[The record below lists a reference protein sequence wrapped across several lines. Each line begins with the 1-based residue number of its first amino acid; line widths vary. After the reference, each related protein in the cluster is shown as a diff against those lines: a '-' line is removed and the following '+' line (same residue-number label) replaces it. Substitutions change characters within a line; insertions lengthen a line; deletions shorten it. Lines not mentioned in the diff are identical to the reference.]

1 MKKYKKNDEYE
12 NYMVSALALER
23 HYGGGSKRLTAHE
36 IEKTAIQATE
46 RRLYALPILMQ
57 RIEDNKEE
65 LEELESCGTDALR
78 GHSMSLVRL
87 IRPGMRL
94 DPDEVHEAQLA
105 ELRARL
111 AADER
116 EVKKLQAVLW
126 DITEDPYY
134 PAIDMKYIKGATDAE
149 IAKKL
154 CCDPSTVGRNRA
166 RLLKRMAIR
175 LYGSPL
181 L

>member
-1 MKKYKKNDEYE
+1 MYNRNDEYE
-12 NYMVSALALER
+12 NYMVSALALEK
-23 HYGGGSKRLTAHE
+23 HYGSSNESRLSANEVQKR
-36 IEKTAIQATE
+36 AIQATQK
-46 RRLYALPILMQ
+46 RLYALPVLMQ

-65 LEELESCGTDALR
+65 LQELESCGVEALR

-94 DPDEVHEAQLA
+94 DPAEVHEAQLG

-116 EVKKLQAVLW
+116 EVRKMQAVMN
-126 DITEDPYY
+126 DITDDPYY
-134 PAIDMKYIKGATDAE
+134 LAIEMKYIKRATDAE

-166 RLLKRMAIR
+166 RLLKRMAVR
-175 LYGSPL
+175 LYGSMMC
-181 L
+181 

>member
-1 MKKYKKNDEYE
+1 
-12 NYMVSALALER
+12 
-23 HYGGGSKRLTAHE
+23 
-36 IEKTAIQATE
+36 
-46 RRLYALPILMQ
+46 MQ

-65 LEELESCGTDALR
+65 LEELESCGVEALR

-94 DPDEVHEAQLA
+94 EPEEVHEAQLG

-116 EVKKLQAVLW
+116 EVRKMQAVMN
-126 DITEDPYY
+126 DIMDDPYY
-134 PAIDMKYIKGATDAE
+134 LAIEMKYIKRATDAE
-149 IAKKL
+149 IGKKL

-166 RLLKRMAIR
+166 RLLKRMAVR
-175 LYGSPL
+175 LYGSML
-181 L
+181 C

>member
-1 MKKYKKNDEYE
+1 MSYNRNDEYE
-12 NYMVSALALER
+12 NCMMNSLALER
-23 HYGGGSKRLTAHE
+23 YYGGSEADKVSRREMEKR
-36 IEKTAIQATE
+36 AIQATE

-57 RIEDNKEE
+57 RIEDNREE
-65 LEELESCGTDALR
+65 LNELESCGKDALR

-94 DPDEVHEAQLA
+94 DPDEVHEAQLG

-116 EVKKLQAVLW
+116 EVRKMQAVLN
-126 DITEDPYY
+126 DLTEDPYY
-134 PAIDMKYIKGATDAE
+134 ATIELKYIKGETDME
-149 IAKKL
+149 ISKKL

-175 LYGSPL
+175 LYGSMML
-181 L
+181 